1 MWKFEE
7 FINMVRRVSGMLGV
21 AALAFWIIFM
31 MVYMLLQSTEEEED
45 DKKPAQ
51 LSEPQNVPQGCL
63 RMGEDIL
70 ICDEPVINEGDKP

>member
-31 MVYMLLQSTEEEED
+31 MVYMLLQSTEEESD
-45 DKKPAQ
+45 NYPAQ
-51 LSEPQNVPQGCL
+51 PIEPQNIPQGCL
-63 RMGEDIL
+63 SMGEDIF
-70 ICDEPVINEGDKP
+70 ICDEPGKISGDVQ